1 MKTVLRLFLIL
12 ACLFMFGALPVLAE
26 GQGGEGQG
34 LNEAGDIFNAAQHFT
49 DTAERFIIGR
59 NVRMRDTAEVRDDNI
74 SGEFAFGE
82 PVQIVAEVGDFYQV
96 KVVTNEIIREMP
108 RRFVYKEFVGS
119 WEQVENKM
127 KPSSSYMIELNRM
140 ADVIFA
146 ISSNLDPEGNTPVQK
161 PKTKQ
166 EKIREIRYYQGKLPG
181 IRTYI
186 RESGMGYQKALKI
199 DPNYAH
205 AYCNLGAALL
215 TLGQYEKAKEYYEKG
230 LGMIVVKD
238 ANYATSLA
246 NYGYL
251 LCLMGKK
258 REGLK
263 TIKKAEK
270 YGYKNGDKLRAM
282 L

>member
-1 MKTVLRLFLIL
+1 MKALSRWFIILVCLIL
-12 ACLFMFGALPVLAE
+12 MPIQSVLAE

-74 SGEFAFGE
+74 SGEFEFGE

-140 ADVIFA
+140 ADYIFA
-146 ISSNLDPEGNTPVQK
+146 TGKNIDPGGDTQVQES
-161 PKTKQ
+161 KTKQ
-166 EKIREIRYYQGKLPG
+166 ETLREIRYYQGKIPG

-186 RESGMGYQKALKI
+186 RESGMGQTAVNGMLEALKLEE
-199 DPNYAH
+199 D
-205 AYCNLGAALL
+205 LL
-215 TLGQYEKAKEYYEKG
+215 KIQEKRLDNPMQGEASAGVFEM
-230 LGMIVVKD
+230 LH
-238 ANYATSLA
+238 
-246 NYGYL
+246 
-251 LCLMGKK
+251 
-258 REGLK
+258 R
-263 TIKKAEK
+263 
-270 YGYKNGDKLRAM
+270 KLRELNAEY

>member
-1 MKTVLRLFLIL
+1 MKALSRWFIILVCLIL
-12 ACLFMFGALPVLAE
+12 MPIQSVLAE
-26 GQGGEGQG
+26 GQRGEGQG

-74 SGEFAFGE
+74 SGEFEFGE

-140 ADVIFA
+140 ADYIFA
-146 ISSNLDPEGNTPVQK
+146 IGKNIDPGGDTQVQES
-161 PKTKQ
+161 KTKQ
-166 EKIREIRYYQGKLPG
+166 ETLREIRYYQGKIPG

-186 RESGMGYQKALKI
+186 RESGMGQTAVNGMLEALKLEE
-199 DPNYAH
+199 D
-205 AYCNLGAALL
+205 LL
-215 TLGQYEKAKEYYEKG
+215 KIQEKRLDNPMQGEASAGVFEM
-230 LGMIVVKD
+230 LH
-238 ANYATSLA
+238 
-246 NYGYL
+246 
-251 LCLMGKK
+251 
-258 REGLK
+258 R
-263 TIKKAEK
+263 
-270 YGYKNGDKLRAM
+270 KLRELNAEY

>member
-12 ACLFMFGALPVLAE
+12 ACLFMFSARPALAE

-74 SGEFAFGE
+74 SGEFEFGE

-127 KPSSSYMIELNRM
+127 KSSSSYMIELNRM

-166 EKIREIRYYQGKLPG
+166 EKIREIRYYQGKIPG

-186 RESGMGYQKALKI
+186 RESGMGQTSVNGMLEALKLEEDLLKI
-199 DPNYAH
+199 LEKRLDDPMQGEVSAGVFEMLH
-205 AYCNLGAALL
+205 
-215 TLGQYEKAKEYYEKG
+215 
-230 LGMIVVKD
+230 
-238 ANYATSLA
+238 
-246 NYGYL
+246 
-251 LCLMGKK
+251 
-258 REGLK
+258 R
-263 TIKKAEK
+263 
-270 YGYKNGDKLRAM
+270 KLRELNAEY